1 MHKFF
6 LNITIFY
13 LIYKN
18 CQVSKTRFEDKMG
31 LIMYLKR
38 ANIII
43 LYFFNQIHL
52 KLLSLLNIFWTKNK
66 VNIVPDEAKP
76 YVRVDSSSTLGG
88 NINSSNDIQVLS

>member
-1 MHKFF
+1 
-6 LNITIFY
+6 
-13 LIYKN
+13 
-18 CQVSKTRFEDKMG
+18 MG

-66 VNIVPDEAKP
+66 VNIVPDEAKA

-88 NINSSNDIQVLS
+88 NINSSNDIQALS